1 MPSSGRAPTGK
12 HASPGNLISSM
23 CSSTCMTEIY
33 ACSKQHL
40 DLVPLRHTSE
50 WSLDLQHGI
59 RLPTAHGEEIVRS
72 MCFGVTVSDPM
83 YLVTA

>member
-1 MPSSGRAPTGK
+1 MPQKA
-12 HASPGNLISSM
+12 NLISSK
-23 CSSTCMTEIY
+23 CMTEIY

-50 WSLDLQHGI
+50 WSLDLQNGI

-72 MCFGVTVSDPM
+72 MCFGTTVSDST
-83 YLVTA
+83 YLNTA